1 MIKEI
6 LIQWHA
12 QLMDIERIPVILLA
26 LLVCTI
32 VGMVS
37 GPLGGNVHPFIWRV
51 FDTLFG
57 RLGDRMNSPKRSKAD
72 LAFRGFMISAFVIV
86 IAALIGKSFAQ
97 ATIAEP
103 LYGITQILLLSLLLT
118 VGSVWFALLRL
129 YFAME
134 QDKVIE
140 GVYYAIAHSS
150 RINLAAGDDFGV
162 TRAAMGLSVRSFDK
176 GLVAPALWFLI
187 GGFPAA
193 CIYSALAMMCWRF
206 GKNGLGNNGSSG
218 FATVPLA
225 LERLMGFIP
234 SLFTA
239 AFITLATI
247 ITPTASI
254 QKGVT
259 AWLGHKNRAPYEQ
272 GGPPLSALAWALNVS
287 LGGAAQDLSG
297 HAIKGVWVG
306 PEGATAQLDHK
317 HLRRAIYI
325 NVIAHILFIAALL
338 GAYMW
343 GGVL

>member
-26 LLVCTI
+26 LLVCTV
-32 VGMVS
+32 VGMIS

-51 FDTLFG
+51 FDMLFG
-57 RLGDRMNSPKRSKAD
+57 KLGDRMNSPKRAKAD

-97 ATIAEP
+97 AAIAEP
-103 LYGITQILLLSLLLT
+103 LYGITQIFLLSLLFT

-140 GVYYAIAHSS
+140 GVYYAIARSS
-150 RINLAAGDDFGV
+150 RVNLAAGDDFGV
-162 TRAAMGLSVRSFDK
+162 TRTAMALSVRSFDK

-206 GKNGLGNNGSSG
+206 GKNGLGSG
-218 FATVPLA
+218 FAAVPLA
-225 LERLMGFIP
+225 LERLMGLIP

-239 AFITLATI
+239 AFITLATV

-259 AWLGHKNRAPYEQ
+259 AWFGHKDRAPYAQ

-287 LGGAAQDLSG
+287 LGGAVQDLSG
-297 HAIKGVWVG
+297 QAMKGVWVG
-306 PEGATAQLDHK
+306 PKGATAQLDHK

-343 GGVL
+343 GNILT